1 MTLRQP
7 ARLSTCRICGRGI
20 KWSPNPTGRPFWYHV
35 LTRGERVKDHSAKP
49 AERPRG
55 LQP

>member
-35 LTRGERVKDHSAKP
+35 LTRGEHVKDHSAKP
-49 AERPRG
+49 ADRPRG
-55 LQP
+55 LS